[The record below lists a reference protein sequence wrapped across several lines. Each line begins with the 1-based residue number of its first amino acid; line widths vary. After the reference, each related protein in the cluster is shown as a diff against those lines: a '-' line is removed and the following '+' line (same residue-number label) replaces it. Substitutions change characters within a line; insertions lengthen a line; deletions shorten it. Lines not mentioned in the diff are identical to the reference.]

1 MILDNPVKLDHC
13 PLCLGTESIEDSVPE
28 PNLYSEKLAYL
39 LDKDE
44 TSLCNEYANWRCLF
58 CGIFYKRR
66 WFHQSIIRELFRE
79 SVATHPKGWDSVN
92 SRFTRSNFQ
101 NVVAQWV
108 QALELNDIPRIRL
121 GQRELLSIVDSIIQ
135 PVGYDPKVVAHAIRK
150 SKVSIILNA
159 VPSILASMGEPAPF
173 KRYSG
178 FQSGELWEYIQERT
192 GGFDTYAELGC
203 PLWGLLSI
211 AADRGCRAA
220 YLVRD
225 EPNYWGK
232 ECKQEG
238 EYCVNRLLSNSGIVT
253 AEWLDPSRYGVI
265 GLFQYL
271 DHLLELRPFLQRLFS
286 KTNSAAVIIDSGGS
300 PLAIQHVTG
309 WSAASFSYVARLF
322 GKQLHDDFDAIRPS
336 GNRLYLLTPH

>member
-1 MILDNPVKLDHC
+1 
-13 PLCLGTESIEDSVPE
+13 
-28 PNLYSEKLAYL
+28 
-39 LDKDE
+39 
-44 TSLCNEYANWRCLF
+44 
-58 CGIFYKRR
+58 
-66 WFHQSIIRELFRE
+66 
-79 SVATHPKGWDSVN
+79 VATHPKGWDSVN